1 MKNTCLALFAAA
13 FATGAYGAT
22 TQADCNDY
30 LETSDTAY
38 EQSSLVLGAHW
49 HSGDAPDTGSTNYIA
64 SGMTVYGPTD
74 KMTYP
79 FNGDCFVLAGSLL
92 MHKGPITWKDL
103 RLQNGSSYSWG
114 SSSPING
121 LVRIEST
128 AESPAKIKTFAGT
141 SFVTWT
147 LAAKFVGD
155 SDSAFKLQRTT
166 NGPFKLSMPDMHYL
180 VSGDWSEFL
189 GTVTVATNT
198 AFGFQSTAAAEV
210 GNKTMGG
217 KVVVERGG
225 YWYGIS
231 TYGYTGVYT
240 TLGSLEMKDG
250 SEYWAHFDSA
260 GRASLVVVTNELTLG
275 KGVQLRFKNSWD
287 GTSGADCT
295 LKSYTVG
302 GEVLE
307 PLVRLKGAA
316 MDKEP
321 DLTGCIIPDYP
332 AGQKVGGLL
341 PRFKD
346 MVCRAATD
354 GTSKTVYVR
363 YHDDVSWTMNTAN
376 AQTGWGVCAFNPENT
391 SYWKDGSMPAADSE
405 GTMLASAAIELSPE
419 VAGGGF
425 SYPGLTMIL
434 NNTMFLYASHLEV
447 SNLIAVANSTIFVHK
462 GPSTKHLRGKFT
474 VLSGDKP
481 VMIRNYVGST
491 FYLDAEMAGDGTL
504 ALRADSNANPKSYYH
519 ITGTNE
525 NFHGKIVM
533 GNTFVNTYSGNSY
546 PYPDP
551 AKDWYATVY
560 IGDGRNLGG
569 SYLGDDSYDA
579 LTIGSWT
586 KLKLESSVSSVT
598 LDEPTRGIFVTREC
612 AQIDLSGSQTLT
624 IKSPI
629 TYGGKLLKLGGGC
642 LALGGAARFIDGDPA
657 TEPQEGTNRLVVAA
671 GTLKILSTNAVD
683 GVQIELESGAELAV
697 DANSE
702 SDGMAEFGFVNTR
715 WATPFVTNGDP
726 IRVRVC
732 GIGEN
737 EEVAVPIC
745 TVTSTVAE
753 DLDIRLLRIQGHR
766 GSVTQRPNPDGTVT
780 FVANIEPTGVIM
792 LIR

>member
-1 MKNTCLALFAAA
+1 MKYLFAMVGAA
-13 FATGAYGAT
+13 FALGASGAT

-30 LETSDTAY
+30 LDTSDTGY
-38 EQSSLVLGAHW
+38 GQSSLVLGAHW
-49 HSGDAPDTGSTNYIA
+49 HSGNAPDTGSTNYIA
-64 SGMTVYGPTD
+64 SGMTVYGPTKD
-74 KMTYP
+74 LLKTYP
-79 FNGDCFVLAGSLL
+79 FKGDCFALAGSLL
-92 MHKGPITWKDL
+92 MHGGVVTWKDL

-128 AESPAKIKTFAGT
+128 AESPAKIKAFAGN
-141 SFVTWT
+141 SFVAWS
-147 LAAKFVGD
+147 LAARFVGD
-155 SDSAFKLQRTT
+155 RDSAFKLQRST
-166 NGPFKLSMPDMHYL
+166 NGPFNLSMPDMYYL

-198 AFGFQSTAAAEV
+198 AFGFQSTSAA

-231 TYGYTGVYT
+231 THGYTSVYT

-250 SEYWAHFDSA
+250 SEYWAHLDSA
-260 GRASLVVVTNELTLG
+260 GRVSLVVVTNELMLG
-275 KGVQLRFKNSWD
+275 KDVQLKFKNSWD
-287 GTSGADCT
+287 GTSGPDCT
-295 LKSYTVG
+295 LKPYTIG
-302 GEVLE
+302 DEVLE

-316 MDKEP
+316 MDNEP

-332 AGQKVGGLL
+332 AGQRVGGLL

-346 MVCRAATD
+346 MVCRAEAS
-354 GTSKTVYVR
+354 GTSKMIYVR
-363 YHDDVSWTMNTAN
+363 YHDDVSWTMNTKN
-376 AQTGWGVCAFNPENT
+376 EQTGWGVCAFNPANT
-391 SYWKDGSMPAADSE
+391 LYWKDGSMPETDSE

-419 VAGGGF
+419 VSGGGF

-434 NNTMFLYASHLEV
+434 NNTMFLYASYLEV
-447 SNLIAVANSTIFVHK
+447 SNFIAVANSTIFVHR
-462 GPSTKHLRGKFT
+462 GPSTKHLRGKFS

-481 VMIRNYVGST
+481 VVIRNYTGST
-491 FYLDAEMAGDGTL
+491 FYLDAEMVGDGTL
-504 ALRADSNANPKSYYH
+504 DLRSDPNANPKSYYH

-525 NFHGKIVM
+525 NFHGKIAM

-551 AKDWYATVY
+551 SKAWYATVY

-569 SYLGDDSYDA
+569 SYLGEDSYDA

-598 LDEPTRGIFVTREC
+598 LDEPTRGMFVTREC
-612 AQIDLSGSQTLT
+612 AQIDLAGNQTLT

-657 TEPQEGTNRLVVAA
+657 TEPQEGTNRLVVSS
-671 GTLKILSTNAVD
+671 GTLKLLTTNAVD
-683 GVQIELESGAELAV
+683 GVQIELDPAASLAV
-697 DANSE
+697 DANSAA
-702 SDGMAEFGFVNTR
+702 DGMAEFGFVNTR
-715 WATPFVTNGDP
+715 WSTPFVTGGNP
-726 IRVRVC
+726 IRVKVC
-732 GIGEN
+732 GLANGE
-737 EEVAVPIC
+737 EAVVPIC
-745 TVTSTVAE
+745 TVTSTVAQ
-753 DLDIRLLRIQGHR
+753 DLSFGLARVPGCR
-766 GSVTQRPNPDGTVT
+766 GSITTRANSDGTVT
-780 FVANIEPTGVIM
+780 FVANVEPTGIIM